1 MRKSVL
7 LVLLIVLGAMP
18 MQGSAQVSVPA
29 VDLQCEN
36 TITGNGPSEGP
47 LAWINSSSNL
57 LNDTANCT
65 VTNPNAHAERI
76 QIQVS
81 ADGLVVHAPETISL
95 GPGEEESFNVTVS
108 VGQSMNPGIIILNV
122 TATVVEANGA
132 PPPNIAESH
141 LQGEI
146 WIVNDVIDNTTTEI
160 QLTEIG
166 PFRTAVELFTVSNGT
181 EYPVL
186 YLKESFRIDAIL
198 TDWDG
203 SGLSEKCLNIYV
215 DPDENT
221 RPVVTVNTS
230 ESGTIEWFSGDP
242 SLNPSMRGI
251 EATGGKLEGLRTIRV
266 AYEPDGGTVDACD
279 ADSSGDLSSSH
290 TDVEVLI
297 RSRTDLI
304 VRESWGYFDADNVY
318 SDGDGSYD
326 SVEEYGLLEDDIV
339 TGEVVLLRDRLDLA
353 VVDEDIVFNFY
364 YYSRSHGNWIFEHDE
379 IHTTNT
385 QGIANFTW
393 SAKYVEDGSLDNY
406 SNLKWKITA
415 HYNGSELFT
424 PAESNPQ
431 FAIAFEVIVL
441 PPIVDSDGDGVND
454 DEDAFPDDP
463 DETHDDD
470 GDGVGNNTDEFP
482 QDPDEQFDNDDDG
495 VGNNADDFPDNAY
508 ASNWSTIY
516 AAVGTLIVLL
526 IGVGV
531 ITSRMKKQDELP
543 NVQSSSE
550 LEQLEKQIEELQ
562 QKKNEMIGQEDAT
575 EQMFND

>member
-1 MRKSVL
+1 MRKSL
-7 LVLLIVLGAMP
+7 FLALLIVLGALP
-18 MQGSAQVSVPA
+18 LQGSAQVGLLP

-36 TITGNGPSEGP
+36 AITGNNETEGP
-47 LAWINSSSNL
+47 LAWINSGSNL
-57 LNDTANCT
+57 LNDATNCT
-65 VTNPNAHAERI
+65 VTNPNTYAVRI

-81 ADGLVVHAPETISL
+81 ADGLVADAPGIIDL
-95 GPGEEESFNVTVS
+95 GPGGNESFNITVQAS
-108 VGQSMNPGIIILNV
+108 QNMSPGIRILTVN
-122 TATVVEANGA
+122 ATVIEANGM
-132 PPPNIAESH
+132 PPPHTAESYVE
-141 LQGEI
+141 GEI
-146 WIVNDVIDNTTTEI
+146 WIVNPTTGM
-160 QLTEIG
+160 QVTEIG
-166 PFRTAVELFTVSNGT
+166 PFLTPVELFTVSNGT

-186 YLKESFRIDAIL
+186 YLKESFHIDAIL

-221 RPVVTVNTS
+221 SPVVTVNTS

-242 SLNPSMRGI
+242 LLNPSMRGI

-304 VRESWGYFDADNVY
+304 VKEIWGYFDADNVD

-339 TGEVVLLRDRLDLA
+339 TGEVVLLRDRLALA

-393 SAKYVEDGSLDNY
+393 SAKYVEDVSWDNY
-406 SNLKWKITA
+406 NNLKWKITA
-415 HYNGSELFT
+415 HHNGSELFT
-424 PAESNPQ
+424 PAITNYT
-431 FAIAFEVIVL
+431 FEVIVL

-482 QDPDEQFDNDDDG
+482 QDPDEQFDNDGDG
-495 VGNNADDFPDNAY
+495 VGNNADDFPDNSL
-508 ASNWSTIY
+508 ASNWVTIY
-516 AAVGTLIVLL
+516 SAVGLVMVLL
-526 IGVGV
+526 IGAGIVV
-531 ITSRMKKQDELP
+531 YRMKNEDELP

-550 LEQLEKQIEELQ
+550 LEQLEKQIDELQ
-562 QKKNEMIGQEDAT
+562 QKKNEMIGKEDAS
-575 EQMFND
+575 ELMFNGD